1 MTKEN
6 RKTLEDVLASIDGLR
21 TTLRRIAAEESRLEI
36 ASSKGI
42 LRRTEGNLAL
52 HIAASRMTH
61 AIKLIREA
69 IAISDEL
76 EDGKG
81 EPQDKQMD
89 STMRILEMMQEEKT

>member
-6 RKTLEDVLASIDGLR
+6 MKTLEDVLAGIDGLR
-21 TTLRRIAAEESRLEI
+21 ATLRRIAAEESRLEI

-42 LRRTEGNLAL
+42 SRRTEGNLAL

-69 IAISDEL
+69 IAISTEL
-76 EDGKG
+76 EGSKD
-81 EPQDKQMD
+81 EPQDKQTD
-89 STMRILEMMQEEKT
+89 STLRILEMMREEKA